1 MLLKYEFSA
10 QDCDVKKY
18 EERQS
23 GGSVVVI
30 KFTSGISHGRKQ
42 AGLRYQ
48 SVRW

>member
-30 KFTSGISHGRKQ
+30 KFTSAFCANGDI
-42 AGLRYQ
+42 A
-48 SVRW
+48 WA